1 MSLVDKLLQIDTAKI
16 KMPEKEIEMKR
27 LSKLLGEKVVFK
39 VRAIDGQRYADIQ
52 RLAIDISNKGNVKD
66 IDMYKLQV
74 LTIIEGVVDPNLKDK
89 RLLEHFNCATPE
101 ELVKKLLLAGEITDL
116 YNEITALS
124 GYETE
129 VEDIKN

>member
-1 MSLVDKLLQIDTAKI
+1 MSLVDKLLQLDAAKI
-16 KMPEKEIEMKR
+16 KMPEKEVEMKR

-39 VRAIDGQRYADIQ
+39 IRAIDGQRYADIQ

-89 RLLEHFNCATPE
+89 RLLEHFNCTTPE

-124 GYETE
+124 GYEVE

>member
-1 MSLVDKLLQIDTAKI
+1 MSLVDKLLQLDAAKI
-16 KMPEKEIEMKR
+16 KMPEKEIEIKR
-27 LSKLLGEKVVFK
+27 LSELLGEKAIFRI
-39 VRAIDGQRYADIQ
+39 RAIDGQRYSDIQ

-89 RLLEHFNCATPE
+89 KLLEHFNCATPE

-116 YNEITALS
+116 YNEITKLS

>member
-1 MSLVDKLLQIDTAKI
+1 MLLVDKLLQIDAAKI

-66 IDMYKLQV
+66 VDMYKLQV

-89 RLLEHFNCATPE
+89 RLLEHFSCTTPE

-124 GYETE
+124 GYEVE

>member
-1 MSLVDKLLQIDTAKI
+1 MSLVDKLLQLDAAKI

-27 LSKLLGEKVVFK
+27 LSELLDEKVVFK
-39 VRAIDGQRYADIQ
+39 IRAIDGERYADIQ
-52 RLAIDISNKGNVKD
+52 RLAINISNKGNVKD

-74 LTIIEGVVDPNLKDK
+74 LTIIEGVVEPNLKDK

-101 ELVKKLLLAGEITDL
+101 ELVKRLLLAGEITDL
-116 YNEITALS
+116 YNEIAKLS

>member
-1 MSLVDKLLQIDTAKI
+1 MSLVDKLLQLDAAKI

-27 LSKLLGEKVVFK
+27 LSELLGERVVFRI
-39 VRAIDGQRYADIQ
+39 RAIDGERYADIQ

-89 RLLEHFNCATPE
+89 RLLEHFNCTTPE
-101 ELVKKLLLAGEITDL
+101 ELVKKLMLAGEITDL
-116 YNEITALS
+116 YNEITKLS
-124 GYETE
+124 GYEVE